1 MTQYTDLEATITS
14 WEMFDKARRRYGLSL
29 PDVGSFIP
37 AVNSTMQNATQDWEP
52 INNKTIWPLQ
62 LDWLRESVGI
72 YETPTSVLQWL
83 RSHRHVAQLWP
94 HISRVDRNL
103 VAYTHDKDSGEKD
116 RKRTMSMGRFIRQFF
131 PLYTDNFVRKLEE
144 THRAELDPTIEIVR
158 TIEEV
163 EHVYRHMESDS
174 GCMRYNK
181 EHFSLSTY
189 HPSAVYASPNFGVA
203 VHRVGSTIK
212 SRAVVWE
219 NPDDPDDKRYVRI
232 YGDAVIEKKLKRN
245 GYRLRGLA
253 GAKMSVLHDE
263 ERGDTECV
271 MPYLD
276 PAGGNSYSGSKEKS
290 YDATYACRLAHEP
303 DKILLLNSSE
313 VPRYRKLGVTVVDA
327 QTQSG
332 AISIPL
338 SELAE
343 VMVVDALTG
352 ETFSRLEHDP
362 VPWWNG
368 ALETWTRQV
377 PGDATFVNITNPV
390 SGQNFRLYGQP
401 VHIDAIRAPA
411 PYSHLRDDE
420 RTLASHGLGWLDATH
435 YGDRQLEQLVNCVKV
450 GDGLVRTVDT
460 YLVYET
466 DAEGNRSHRN
476 VHKDAIKA
484 MRKMGYVSV
493 GVLNKQKVVALSTD
507 PNLIETA
514 GGRKALRN
522 IHDVGRL
529 YDGQWEF
536 TRNITVVHVG
546 GIPLNVSKSMQDITQ
561 LQSLMVP
568 DDLLDRR
575 VTSYANSFNINDSRW
590 RNQFLRMFG
599 RFLLKHEGR
608 IQQPHHGIPT
618 TVENIIEAAKDVAQM
633 TLPQAAEIHYSNTII
648 PWARAVL
655 RSVELLE
662 RAYQKDV
669 ALAEAHALECIVP
682 QSEDQWKPI
691 SNDLLE
697 ELDRMLGQPEPT
709 FFRQQGTP
717 DPRFQSVIQQTA
729 AHIQEATGIRTFAI
743 E

>member
-1 MTQYTDLEATITS
+1 MTKYTDLEATITS

-29 PDVGSFIP
+29 PDVTAFLPGVSSGI
-37 AVNSTMQNATQDWEP
+37 QIATQDYEHV
-52 INNKTIWPLQ
+52 NSKTLWPLQ
-62 LDWLRESVGI
+62 LDWLRESIGI
-72 YETPTSVLQWL
+72 YEPPTTVLQWL
-83 RSHRHVAQLWP
+83 RTNRNIGQLWP
-94 HISRVDRNL
+94 HVSRVDRHL
-103 VAYTHDKDSGEKD
+103 VAYTPDKDSGEKD
-116 RKRTMSMGRFIRQFF
+116 RKRTMAMGRFVRMMF
-131 PLYTDNFVRKLEE
+131 PLFTDNFVRKLEE
-144 THRAELDPTIEIVR
+144 IHRAELDPTIEIVR
-158 TIEEV
+158 TFEDI
-163 EHVYRHMESDS
+163 EHVYKNMESDN
-174 GCMRYNK
+174 GCMRYGK
-181 EHFSLSTY
+181 SHFSLSTY

-203 VHRVGSTIK
+203 VHRVGASIK
-212 SRAVVWE
+212 ARAVVWE
-219 NPDDPDDKRYVRI
+219 NPDDPSDKRYVRL
-232 YGDAVIEKKLKRN
+232 YGDAVLQKKLERN
-245 GYRLRGLA
+245 GYKLRGLA
-253 GAKMSVLHDE
+253 GTKMSVLED
-263 ERGDTECV
+263 GDREGECV

-276 PAGGNSYSGSKEKS
+276 PAGGNSYSGSKERN

-313 VPRYRKLGVTVVDA
+313 VPRYRKLGVTCVDA

-352 ETFSRLEHDP
+352 ESFSRLEHDP

-377 PGDATFVNITNPV
+377 PVDSTFVNATHPV
-390 SGQNFRLYGQP
+390 SGNNFRLYGQS
-401 VHIDAIRAPA
+401 VHIDAIRAAA

-420 RTLASHGLGWLDATH
+420 RTLNSHGLGYLDATH
-435 YGDRQLEQLVNCVKV
+435 YGERQLEQLVNCVKV
-450 GDGLVRTVDT
+450 GEGVVRTVDT

-466 DAEGNRSHRN
+466 DEHGSRSSRS

-484 MRKMGYVSV
+484 MRKMGYISV
-493 GVLNKQKVVALSTD
+493 GVLNKQKVVALGTD
-507 PNLIETA
+507 PNLVETA
-514 GGRKALRN
+514 GGRKAMRG
-522 IHDVGRL
+522 IHDLGRL

-568 DDLLDRR
+568 DDLLDKR
-575 VTSYANSFNINDSRW
+575 VTSYANSFSINDSRW

-599 RFLLKHEGR
+599 RFLFKHEGR
-608 IQQPHHGIPT
+608 IQQPHHGIPV
-618 TVENIIEAAKDVAQM
+618 TVEGIIEAAKDVAVM

-655 RSVELLE
+655 RSVELLQ
-662 RAYQKDV
+662 RAYDKSI
-669 ALAEAHALECIVP
+669 ALAEASALECIVP

-709 FFRQQGTP
+709 FFKQQGER
-717 DPRFQSVIQQTA
+717 DPRFNSVIQRA
-729 AHIQEATGIRTFAI
+729 ADSIREATGLRTIAI